1 MPEWPQ
7 IIAPNYFFYRFLWWY
22 ITVHITGFL
31 DPVHH
36 LVLQTEH
43 NILENVSL
51 LRLKVGEYLLKKS

>member
-7 IIAPNYFFYRFLWWY
+7 IIAPNYFFYSLLWWY
-22 ITVHITGFL
+22 ITVNITEFL
-31 DPVHH
+31 DPVYH

-43 NILENVSL
+43 NILENVFL